1 MTNSKQRSKWID
13 KIIFSCD
20 KFCQGNKGGC
30 YVKEGAYLRTEW
42 SGKVSWRSWHFSLGK
57 KSSLPRAGK
66 GVPGRQNSKSH
77 GPEQGRTSCAGGTER
92 RAVRLESTVWRGEWN
107 KRTERQGCV
116 WGEVGGGMGGTHRTV
131 LGLEP
136 WRLHFLPAMG
146 SPNLFELRFFSSI
159 RSDQISHS
167 VVSDSLWPHES
178 QHARPPCP
186 PCPVFHL

>member
-116 WGEVGGGMGGTHRTV
+116 WGWGGGIWELVIPEKPRVEWV
-131 LGLEP
+131 LRREWDAIVLK
-136 WRLHFLPAMG
+136 AA
-146 SPNLFELRFFSSI
+146 
-159 RSDQISHS
+159 
-167 VVSDSLWPHES
+167 VVSS
-178 QHARPPCP
+178 
-186 PCPVFHL
+186 